1 MGWQIVSGGPINW
14 SMILI
19 NTEFAK
25 WWSFSLLQLGM
36 IGMVV
41 CWSHPIQSEGRHFPH
56 IVNEYVKQPCSQPKK
71 QVYIISTHLSLELRK
86 MCPATIATNKTN
98 ISYPDWNYQG
108 WALNQHFCSCYN
120 WPLTHWFSANFHRKN
135 MRNMLCMWPS
145 PSKNRH
151 FWAWIMS
158 FLLRTN
164 GRPSRWEVLSQLWII
179 SPNFQ
184 AKNTSPPRNTTTTTN
199 NNKYSTTPAT
209 SNKKQL
215 RSGLWPVD

>member
-1 MGWQIVSGGPINW
+1 MSSNHVRN
-14 SMILI
+14 
-19 NTEFAK
+19 
-25 WWSFSLLQLGM
+25 
-36 IGMVV
+36 
-41 CWSHPIQSEGRHFPH
+41 
-56 IVNEYVKQPCSQPKK
+56 PKK
-71 QVYIISTHLSLELRK
+71 QVYIISTHLSLELGK
-86 MCPATIATNKTN
+86 MCPATIATNKKKV
-98 ISYPDWNYQG
+98 SYPDWNYQG

-184 AKNTSPPRNTTTTTN
+184 AKQNRPQETPPPQTTISILQHPLPPTKSNSDRACGRWINFMFSHKLVMFTTLQ
-199 NNKYSTTPAT
+199 K
-209 SNKKQL
+209 
-215 RSGLWPVD
+215 GEI